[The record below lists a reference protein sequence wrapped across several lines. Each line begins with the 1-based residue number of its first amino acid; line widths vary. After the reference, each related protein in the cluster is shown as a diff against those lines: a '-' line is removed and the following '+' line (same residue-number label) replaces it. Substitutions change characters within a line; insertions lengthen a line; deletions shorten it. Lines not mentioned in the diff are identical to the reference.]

1 VNNITD
7 LKKIIAESSQNN
19 KIDILIS
26 LRAFLAD
33 QEDYPWVYFKN
44 IEEIPD
50 AFSYLHSKNILHFK
64 NINTINLRKAKISPV
79 QIYIMPKNKRLV
91 LIDLIDYELSD
102 EIIGPPISII
112 HDLIFP
118 GFKKKEAFVKA
129 FRNFYDNTYYTYST
143 PYYKSIEI
151 FSDLIT
157 FNCDLNIVSNKPTT
171 ILNKLLVLNNID
183 KYFNHVSGY
192 SEINISKKDRLKSL
206 VELETQVCENIV
218 IGDTIEDF
226 EMAKYTNCKFIFAE
240 YGYGTINTEAIYL
253 DKLDSLIKLIQKI

>member
-1 VNNITD
+1 MKRQFKKQSILQKNNLYFDFDGTLFD
-7 LKKIIAESSQNN
+7 SKKGIA
-19 KIDILIS
+19 
-26 LRAFLAD
+26 LAVKKTA
-33 QEDYPWVYFKN
+33 EEVY
-44 IEEIPD
+44 D
-50 AFSYLHSKNILHFK
+50 
-64 NINTINLRKAKISPV
+64 
-79 QIYIMPKNKRLV
+79 
-91 LIDLIDYELSD
+91 IDYELSD

-151 FSDLIT
+151 FSDLIA

-240 YGYGTINTEAIYL
+240 YGYGTINTEVIYL